1 DVVVAYKEDPDRV
14 MAVMLDEGRR
24 LYEDPQWR
32 PLLLEEVQVPGIE
45 SFGEHGV
52 TIRILAK
59 TLPLKQW
66 DAAREL
72 RRRLKL
78 RFDQEGI
85 DVPFPTQT
93 MYWGEGQSPA
103 DLAMLAARPTT
114 GVQDAER

>member
-1 DVVVAYKEDPDRV
+1 
-14 MAVMLDEGRR
+14 
-24 LYEDPQWR
+24 
-32 PLLLEEVQVPGIE
+32 VPGIE

-66 DAAREL
+66 DVAREL

-78 RFDQEGI
+78 RFDQEKI
-85 DVPFPTQT
+85 EVPFPSQT

-103 DLAMLAARPTT
+103 ELATLAGAPARPTA
-114 GVQDAER
+114 GAADAEP